1 MNQYQNFLKGNFQLN
16 KTIFTVLRSD
26 SITTFAIS
34 GSEEIKLQNLVIAA
48 GPSSIP
54 SSMLIS
60 RTWAPIST
68 CNLATLR
75 AS

>member
-1 MNQYQNFLKGNFQLN
+1 MKGKFQLN
-16 KTIFTVLRSD
+16 KVISSVLWSD

-34 GSEEIKLQNLVIAA
+34 GSEEIKLQNLVIAE

-54 SSMLIS
+54 SSILMS
-60 RTWAPIST
+60 RIWAPIST
-68 CNLATLR
+68 WDLATVR